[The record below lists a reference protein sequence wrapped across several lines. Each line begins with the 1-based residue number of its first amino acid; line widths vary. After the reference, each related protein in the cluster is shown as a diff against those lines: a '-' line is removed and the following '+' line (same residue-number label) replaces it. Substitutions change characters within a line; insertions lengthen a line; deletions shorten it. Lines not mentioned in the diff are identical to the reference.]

1 MPVVGTCARIGWSRI
16 AFDTPPYGETVMITA
31 LFCIIVA
38 LLVIEVVAHWQHL
51 TAIEELRQDVAWLK
65 SKLDERK
72 VP

>member
-1 MPVVGTCARIGWSRI
+1 
-16 AFDTPPYGETVMITA
+16 MITA

-51 TAIEELRQDVAWLK
+51 TAIEELRQGVAWLK